1 MLRWK
6 LPIQLAALRKDD
18 VYGLCKPKGQPR
30 GKRAREEREPFY
42 CLRRQGSSKK
52 QLPTLLLDSAVEER
66 ISTPLYESP
75 RPRMRG
81 HGSRATSS
89 RSSSQPSQDVFSGLA
104 RTTDSGGG
112 STMPATPQMPGV
124 PGPSGL
130 LPMRRRPVTDAEV
143 FAATLSSSGFGAAAA
158 AAPTLAGSVLGP
170 PKAASKPSGRARKAQ
185 HHAASAAAPPLQPI
199 VAPMFAD
206 RLTRGLLEH
215 AAPAA
220 HAAARGPTSATAS
233 SSGATATSSALP
245 HPKQFGRRFVMVPP
259 DASGGGADAAG
270 GFDGLVPQTQLPTPQ
285 WRCLTPA
292 VP

>member
-170 PKAASKPSGRARKAQ
+170 PKAASKPSGAKSMLGRTDHCRSGAKSAASCGFRRSAALAAYRGADVRRSPHARAAGARSASSACRRARADERHSFLQ
-185 HHAASAAAPPLQPI
+185 RCHRDLQRPAAPQAVWEALRDG
-199 VAPMFAD
+199 AP
-206 RLTRGLLEH
+206 
-215 AAPAA
+215 
-220 HAAARGPTSATAS
+220 
-233 SSGATATSSALP
+233 
-245 HPKQFGRRFVMVPP
+245 
-259 DASGGGADAAG
+259 
-270 GFDGLVPQTQLPTPQ
+270 
-285 WRCLTPA
+285 
-292 VP
+292 